1 MANQTTKPNWLI
13 DGDEFIVLINHE
25 EQHSIWP
32 SAQQVPAGWKQIG
45 PTGPKADC
53 LAFIEQNWTDMRPK
67 SLQDAMKA
75 N

>member
-13 DGDEFIVLINHE
+13 DGGEFVVLINHE

-32 SAQQVPAGWKQIG
+32 SAQPVPAGWKQIG